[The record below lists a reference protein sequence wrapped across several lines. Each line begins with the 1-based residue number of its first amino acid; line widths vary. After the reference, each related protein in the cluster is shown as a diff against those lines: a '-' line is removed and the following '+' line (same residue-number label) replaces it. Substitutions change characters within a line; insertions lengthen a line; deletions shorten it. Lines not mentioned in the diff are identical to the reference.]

1 MIKNDRQYR
10 MTKAHV
16 RTFAD
21 AIEGMRSAPV
31 PEGADPTIRDVQ
43 RRALQSQVEELSS
56 ELKEY
61 EALRAGNVTS
71 FEAASL
77 SDLPLLLVKARIARG
92 QTQRE
97 LAERLNV
104 KEQQVQR
111 WEGNE
116 FHGASL
122 DTLRAV
128 ADALGVALRQE
139 MFIPSARVTPKDFL
153 LSLEKLGLSSEFVL
167 KRIVPSPVASL
178 FRDEVAGLKEIV
190 SAAGGLG
197 RVFGIQVS
205 DLVEMKAQ
213 KMSVSAVAVTRF
225 KLPARAKRAAVDAYT
240 VYAHYLSALL
250 ADCVEVETVRSPP
263 ASYHDFHLAVTAPGS
278 PMSFEA
284 VVRLLWDCGT
294 IVLPLHDAGGFHGAV
309 WKIKG
314 RFVIV
319 LKQTTQLE
327 SRWLYDALHEW
338 GHIENGDVTEDIAH
352 VEEQEI
358 SPENSGKQ
366 EEAANEWAENA
377 LFDGRSEEIEAT
389 CTAAC
394 NNRLQK
400 LKIVLPKVAKD
411 FNVNVG
417 SLANHMAYR
426 LAEQGENW
434 WGAAKN
440 LQHGGRPPFT
450 VARKLLLE
458 HVNLTRLSPF
468 DRELLERALEE
479 K

>member
-1 MIKNDRQYR
+1 

-225 KLPARAKRAAVDAYT
+225 KLPARAKRAA
-240 VYAHYLSALL
+240 
-250 ADCVEVETVRSPP
+250 
-263 ASYHDFHLAVTAPGS
+263 
-278 PMSFEA
+278 
-284 VVRLLWDCGT
+284 
-294 IVLPLHDAGGFHGAV
+294 
-309 WKIKG
+309 
-314 RFVIV
+314 
-319 LKQTTQLE
+319 
-327 SRWLYDALHEW
+327 
-338 GHIENGDVTEDIAH
+338 
-352 VEEQEI
+352 
-358 SPENSGKQ
+358 
-366 EEAANEWAENA
+366 
-377 LFDGRSEEIEAT
+377 
-389 CTAAC
+389 
-394 NNRLQK
+394 
-400 LKIVLPKVAKD
+400 
-411 FNVNVG
+411 
-417 SLANHMAYR
+417 
-426 LAEQGENW
+426 
-434 WGAAKN
+434 
-440 LQHGGRPPFT
+440 
-450 VARKLLLE
+450 
-458 HVNLTRLSPF
+458 
-468 DRELLERALEE
+468 
-479 K
+479 